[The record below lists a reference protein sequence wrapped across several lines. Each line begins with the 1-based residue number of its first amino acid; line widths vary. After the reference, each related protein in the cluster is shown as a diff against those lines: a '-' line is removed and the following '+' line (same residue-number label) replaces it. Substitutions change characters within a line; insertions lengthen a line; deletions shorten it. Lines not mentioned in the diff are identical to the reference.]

1 MQETRSEILNQW
13 FSRWKEMIKKS
24 ISRILETRL
33 SARMS
38 GKRYKHGKRDKQI
51 WRNVI
56 HRDVLFHVEVSTRFQ
71 RVSEVIKHVNEIN
84 KLIDGYVTDKNK
96 TRTLELKF
104 RDDKTFYLLIFLGK
118 GEKKSQIT
126 IQTVVY

>member
-1 MQETRSEILNQW
+1 M
-13 FSRWKEMIKKS
+13 
-24 ISRILETRL
+24 
-33 SARMS
+33 
-38 GKRYKHGKRDKQI
+38 
-51 WRNVI
+51 I
-56 HRDVLFHVEVSTRFQ
+56 HRDAVLFHVEVSTRFQ

-104 RDDKTFYLLIFLGK
+104 RDDKTFCLLIFLGK

>member
-1 MQETRSEILNQW
+1 MYCFTS
-13 FSRWKEMIKKS
+13 
-24 ISRILETRL
+24 
-33 SARMS
+33 
-38 GKRYKHGKRDKQI
+38 
-51 WRNVI
+51 
-56 HRDVLFHVEVSTRFQ
+56 RFQ

>member
-1 MQETRSEILNQW
+1 MYCFTS
-13 FSRWKEMIKKS
+13 
-24 ISRILETRL
+24 
-33 SARMS
+33 
-38 GKRYKHGKRDKQI
+38 
-51 WRNVI
+51 
-56 HRDVLFHVEVSTRFQ
+56 RFQ

-104 RDDKTFYLLIFLGK
+104 RDDKTFCLLIFLGK
-118 GEKKSQIT
+118 REKKSQIT

>member
-1 MQETRSEILNQW
+1 M
-13 FSRWKEMIKKS
+13 K
-24 ISRILETRL
+24 
-33 SARMS
+33 
-38 GKRYKHGKRDKQI
+38 KRDSSRCI
-51 WRNVI
+51 
-56 HRDVLFHVEVSTRFQ
+56 VSRRGFNEDS